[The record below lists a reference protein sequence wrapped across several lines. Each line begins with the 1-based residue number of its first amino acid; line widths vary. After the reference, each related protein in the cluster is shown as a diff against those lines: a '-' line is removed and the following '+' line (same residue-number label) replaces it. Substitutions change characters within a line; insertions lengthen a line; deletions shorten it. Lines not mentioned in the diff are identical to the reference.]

1 MSKKKCVDAVL
12 DHLRQR
18 EPEDVLVEPHGPL
31 HVGAEQGRV
40 VQAPRRRR
48 GPVGDRLQVRR
59 PDPGA
64 FALDVREVGLGH
76 GWAPCQ
82 MRKSSIRN
90 TSATAGLAEVRRAE
104 VVVSLVRV
112 DDPSTI

>member
-1 MSKKKCVDAVL
+1 
-12 DHLRQR
+12 
-18 EPEDVLVEPHGPL
+18 
-31 HVGAEQGRV
+31 
-40 VQAPRRRR
+40 
-48 GPVGDRLQVRR
+48 
-59 PDPGA
+59 
-64 FALDVREVGLGH
+64 
-76 GWAPCQ
+76 